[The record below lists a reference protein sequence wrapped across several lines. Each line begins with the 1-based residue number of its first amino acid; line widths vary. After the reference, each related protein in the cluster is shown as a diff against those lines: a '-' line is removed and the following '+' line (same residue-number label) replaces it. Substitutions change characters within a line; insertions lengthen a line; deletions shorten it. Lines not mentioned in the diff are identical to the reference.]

1 MKKDLGLYIHI
12 PFCVKK
18 CEYCD
23 FLSWNAEE
31 EERQQYV
38 AALLSE
44 IESYREF
51 AKGYRVSTI
60 FIGGGTPSVLLPKQM
75 EDILQKIYEIF
86 ELERRAEITIEVN
99 PGTVDEEKLQCYKEN
114 GVNRLSMGLQSV
126 KDEKLRLLGRIHTY
140 QEFVESYELARKAGF
155 DNISIDLISSVPGQT
170 LQEWKEELETAAA
183 QNPEHI
189 SVYQLIIEEG
199 TPFYEKYAEH
209 PELLPDEET
218 SREIYLWTGK
228 FLKEA
233 GYEQYEISNYAKPGK
248 ESRHNL
254 KYWERGDYLGLGLG
268 AASMVRNIR
277 MSNTKDM
284 RTYLERCDKPKT
296 MREDVQFL
304 EEPRQMEEFMF
315 LGLRK
320 TRGVSKKEFKRIFGR
335 EMDMV
340 YEKALHKCLENGML
354 LEHKDRIFLSEEGTL
369 LSNMVLS
376 EFLLQNKNRKNRG
389 GIV

>member
-12 PFCVKK
+12 PFCARK

-23 FLSWNAEE
+23 FLSWSAGE
-31 EERQQYV
+31 EEREQYV
-38 AALLSE
+38 EALLLE

-51 AKGYRVSTI
+51 AKGYRVSTV

-75 EDILQKIYEIF
+75 ERILQKVYEVF
-86 ELERRAEITIEVN
+86 ELEKRPEITIEIN
-99 PGTVDEEKLQCYKEN
+99 PGTVNEEKLQCYKEN

-126 KDEKLRLLGRIHTY
+126 NNEKLRLLGRIHTY
-140 QEFVESYELARKAGF
+140 QDFVGSYELARKVGF
-155 DNISIDLISSVPGQT
+155 DNISLDLISSIPGQT
-170 LQEWKEELETAAA
+170 LQDWKKELETATA
-183 QNPEHI
+183 QKPEHI

-233 GYEQYEISNYAKPGK
+233 GYEQYEISNYTKSGK

-284 RTYLERCDKPKT
+284 KTYLERCTQPKT

-304 EEPRQMEEFMF
+304 EEPRQIEEFMF

-320 TRGVSKKEFKRIFGR
+320 TRGVSKKEFRRTFGR

-376 EFLLQNKNRKNRG
+376 EFLFDL
-389 GIV
+389 

>member
-296 MREDVQFL
+296 MRENVQFL

-376 EFLLQNKNRKNRG
+376 EFLFDL
-389 GIV
+389 

>member
-1 MKKDLGLYIHI
+1 MKKELGLYVHI

-18 CEYCD
+18 CGYCD
-23 FLSWNAEE
+23 FLSWCGTSEE
-31 EERQQYV
+31 KETYV
-38 AALLSE
+38 QALLKE

-51 AKGYRVSTI
+51 ARGYRVSTV
-60 FIGGGTPSVLLPKQM
+60 FVGGGTPSVLEAGQM
-75 EDILQKIYEIF
+75 EGVLGNIQEVF
-86 ELERRAEITIEVN
+86 ELEKKPEITLEMN
-99 PGTVDEEKLQCYKEN
+99 PGTVTEEKLQCYKEN
-114 GVNRLSMGLQSV
+114 GVNRLSIGLQSV
-126 KDEKLRLLGRIHTY
+126 KNEKLEVLGRIHSY
-140 QEFVESYELARKAGF
+140 EEFLESYELARKAGF
-155 DNISIDLISSVPGQT
+155 TNISVDLISSIPGQK
-170 LQEWKEELETAAA
+170 LGEWKEELAALSA
-183 QNPEHI
+183 LSPEHI
-189 SVYQLIIEEG
+189 SVYQLIIEAE

-209 PELLPDEET
+209 EELLPDEEE
-218 SREIYLWTGK
+218 SREIYLWTGS
-228 FLKEA
+228 FLKEQ

-284 RTYLERCDKPKT
+284 KTYLERCGQPKT

-304 EEPRQMEEFMF
+304 EEARQMEEFMF

-320 TRGVSKKEFKRIFGR
+320 TRGVSRKEFRRIFGQ

-354 LEHKDRIFLSEEGTL
+354 KEHKDRVYLSEEGVL
-369 LSNMVLS
+369 LSNAVLS
-376 EFLLQNKNRKNRG
+376 EFLFD
-389 GIV
+389 

>member
-1 MKKDLGLYIHI
+1 MKKDLGLYVHI
-12 PFCVKK
+12 PFCVRK

-23 FLSWNAEE
+23 FLSWSAGE
-31 EERQQYV
+31 EEREQYV
-38 AALLSE
+38 NALLSE
-44 IESYREF
+44 IESYRDF
-51 AKGYRVSTI
+51 VKGYRVSTI
-60 FIGGGTPSVLLPKQM
+60 FVGGGTPSVLRPKQM
-75 EDILQKIYEIF
+75 ERILQKIYEVF
-86 ELERRAEITIEVN
+86 ELEKRPEITIEVN
-99 PGTVDEEKLQCYKEN
+99 PGTVDEEKLQCYKAN

-140 QEFVESYELARKAGF
+140 QEFAESYELARKVGF

-218 SREIYLWTGK
+218 SREIYLWTGR

-268 AASMVRNIR
+268 AASMVQNIR

-320 TRGVSKKEFKRIFGR
+320 TRGVSKKEFRRIFGR

-376 EFLLQNKNRKNRG
+376 EFLFD
-389 GIV
+389 

>member
-23 FLSWNAEE
+23 FLSWNAGE

-86 ELERRAEITIEVN
+86 ELERRPEITIEVN

-155 DNISIDLISSVPGQT
+155 DNISIDLISSVQGQT

-376 EFLLQNKNRKNRG
+376 EFLFDL
-389 GIV
+389 

>member
-1 MKKDLGLYIHI
+1 MKKDLGLYVHI
-12 PFCVKK
+12 PFCVRK

-23 FLSWNAEE
+23 FLSWSAGE
-31 EERQQYV
+31 EEREQYV
-38 AALLSE
+38 NALLSE
-44 IESYREF
+44 IESYRDF
-51 AKGYRVSTI
+51 VKGYRVSTI
-60 FIGGGTPSVLLPKQM
+60 FVGGGTPSVLRPKQM
-75 EDILQKIYEIF
+75 ERILQKIYEVF
-86 ELERRAEITIEVN
+86 ELEKRPEITIEVN
-99 PGTVDEEKLQCYKEN
+99 PGTVDEEKLQCYKAN
-114 GVNRLSMGLQSV
+114 GINRLSMGLQSV

-140 QEFVESYELARKAGF
+140 QEFAESYELARKVGL

-170 LQEWKEELETAAA
+170 LQEWKEELEIAAV

-218 SREIYLWTGK
+218 SREIYLWTGR

-284 RTYLERCDKPKT
+284 KTYLERCDKPKT

-320 TRGVSKKEFKRIFGR
+320 TRGVSKKEFRRIFGR

-376 EFLLQNKNRKNRG
+376 EFLFD
-389 GIV
+389 

>member
-1 MKKDLGLYIHI
+1 MKKDLGLYVHI
-12 PFCVKK
+12 PFCVRK

-23 FLSWNAEE
+23 FLSWSAGE
-31 EERQQYV
+31 EEREQYV
-38 AALLSE
+38 NALLSE

-86 ELERRAEITIEVN
+86 ELERRPEITIEVN

-140 QEFVESYELARKAGF
+140 QEFAESYELARKVGF

-170 LQEWKEELETAAA
+170 LQEWKEELEIAAV

-218 SREIYLWTGK
+218 SREIYLWTGR

-284 RTYLERCDKPKT
+284 KTYLERCDKPKT

-320 TRGVSKKEFKRIFGR
+320 TRGVSKKEFRRIFGR

-376 EFLLQNKNRKNRG
+376 EFLFD
-389 GIV
+389 

>member
-1 MKKDLGLYIHI
+1 MKKDLGLYVHI

-23 FLSWNAEE
+23 FLSWSAGE
-31 EERQQYV
+31 EEREQYV
-38 AALLSE
+38 NALLTE
-44 IESYREF
+44 IESYRDF
-51 AKGYRVSTI
+51 AKEYRVSTI
-60 FIGGGTPSVLLPKQM
+60 FVGGGTPSVLLPKQM
-75 EDILQKIYEIF
+75 EQVLQKIYEVF
-86 ELERRAEITIEVN
+86 ELEKRPEITVEVN
-99 PGTVDEEKLQCYKEN
+99 PGTVDEEKLQCYKKN

-140 QEFVESYELARKAGF
+140 QEFVESYELARKVGF

-248 ESRHNL
+248 ESKHNL

-284 RTYLERCDKPKT
+284 KTYLERCDKPKT

-320 TRGVSKKEFKRIFGR
+320 TRGVSKKEFRRIFGR

-354 LEHKDRIFLSEEGTL
+354 LEQKDRIFLSEEGTL

-376 EFLLQNKNRKNRG
+376 EFLFDL
-389 GIV
+389 

>member
-12 PFCVKK
+12 PFCARK

-23 FLSWNAEE
+23 FLSWRAGE
-31 EERQQYV
+31 EEREQYV
-38 AALLSE
+38 EALLLE
-44 IESYREF
+44 IESYRGF
-51 AKGYRVSTI
+51 AKGYRVSTV

-75 EDILQKIYEIF
+75 ERILQKVYEVF
-86 ELERRAEITIEVN
+86 ELEKRPEITIEIN
-99 PGTVDEEKLQCYKEN
+99 PGTVNEEKLQCYKEN

-126 KDEKLRLLGRIHTY
+126 NNEKLRLLGRIHTY
-140 QEFVESYELARKAGF
+140 QDFVGSYELARKVGF
-155 DNISIDLISSVPGQT
+155 DNISLDLISSIPGQT
-170 LQEWKEELETAAA
+170 LQDWKKELETATA
-183 QNPEHI
+183 QKPEHI

-233 GYEQYEISNYAKPGK
+233 GYEQYEISNYTKSGK

-284 RTYLERCDKPKT
+284 KTYLERCTQPKT

-320 TRGVSKKEFKRIFGR
+320 TRGVSKKEFRRTFGR

-376 EFLLQNKNRKNRG
+376 EFLFDL
-389 GIV
+389 

>member
-199 TPFYEKYAEH
+199 TPFYEKYAAH

-376 EFLLQNKNRKNRG
+376 EFLFDL
-389 GIV
+389 

>member
-284 RTYLERCDKPKT
+284 RTYLERCDKAKT

-376 EFLLQNKNRKNRG
+376 EFLFDL
-389 GIV
+389 

>member
-340 YEKALHKCLENGML
+340 YEKALHKCLQNGML
-354 LEHKDRIFLSEEGTL
+354 LKHKDRIFLSEEGTL

-376 EFLLQNKNRKNRG
+376 EFLFDL
-389 GIV
+389 

>member
-23 FLSWNAEE
+23 FLSWSAGE
-31 EERQQYV
+31 EEREQYV
-38 AALLSE
+38 NALLSE
-44 IESYREF
+44 IESYKEF
-51 AKGYRVSTI
+51 AKGYRVSTV

-75 EDILQKIYEIF
+75 ERILQKVYEVF
-86 ELERRAEITIEVN
+86 ELEKRPEITIEVN

-114 GVNRLSMGLQSV
+114 KINRLSIGLQSV
-126 KDEKLRLLGRIHTY
+126 KDDKLRLLGRIHTY
-140 QEFVESYELARKAGF
+140 QDFVDSYELARKVGF
-155 DNISIDLISSVPGQT
+155 DNISLDLISSIPGQT

-183 QNPEHI
+183 QKPEHI

-233 GYEQYEISNYAKPGK
+233 GYEQYEISNYAKSGK

-284 RTYLERCDKPKT
+284 KVYLERCSQPKT

-320 TRGVSKKEFKRIFGR
+320 TRGISKKEFRRIFGR
-335 EMDMV
+335 DIDMV

-354 LEHKDRIFLSEEGTL
+354 VEHKDWISLSEEGVL
-369 LSNMVLS
+369 LSNAVLS
-376 EFLLQNKNRKNRG
+376 EFLFDK
-389 GIV
+389 

>member
-12 PFCVKK
+12 PFCVRK

-23 FLSWNAEE
+23 FLSWSAGE
-31 EERQQYV
+31 EEREQYV
-38 AALLSE
+38 EALLLE

-51 AKGYRVSTI
+51 AKGYRVSTV

-75 EDILQKIYEIF
+75 ERILQKVYEVF
-86 ELERRAEITIEVN
+86 ELEKRPEITIEIN
-99 PGTVDEEKLQCYKEN
+99 PGTVNEEKLQCYKEN

-126 KDEKLRLLGRIHTY
+126 NNEKLRLLGRIHTY
-140 QEFVESYELARKAGF
+140 QDFVGSYELARKVGF
-155 DNISIDLISSVPGQT
+155 DNISLDLISSIPGQT
-170 LQEWKEELETAAA
+170 LQDWKKELETAVA
-183 QNPEHI
+183 QKPEHI

-233 GYEQYEISNYAKPGK
+233 GYEQYEISNYTKPGK

-284 RTYLERCDKPKT
+284 KTYLERCTQPKT

-320 TRGVSKKEFKRIFGR
+320 TRGVSKKEFRRTFGR
-335 EMDMV
+335 EMNMV

-376 EFLLQNKNRKNRG
+376 EFLFDL
-389 GIV
+389 

>member
-1 MKKDLGLYIHI
+1 MKKDLGLYVHI
-12 PFCVKK
+12 PFCVRK

-23 FLSWNAEE
+23 FLSWSAGE
-31 EERQQYV
+31 EEREQYV
-38 AALLSE
+38 NALLSE
-44 IESYREF
+44 IESYRDF

-60 FIGGGTPSVLLPKQM
+60 FVGGGTPSVLLPKQM
-75 EDILQKIYEIF
+75 ECILQKIYEVF
-86 ELERRAEITIEVN
+86 ELEKRPEITIEVN
-99 PGTVDEEKLQCYKEN
+99 PGTVDEEKLQCYKAN

-140 QEFVESYELARKAGF
+140 QEFAESYELARKVGF

-218 SREIYLWTGK
+218 SREIYLWTGR

-284 RTYLERCDKPKT
+284 KTYLERCDKPKT

-320 TRGVSKKEFKRIFGR
+320 TRGVSKKEFRRIFGR

-376 EFLLQNKNRKNRG
+376 EFLFDL
-389 GIV
+389 

>member
-23 FLSWNAEE
+23 FLSWNAGE

-86 ELERRAEITIEVN
+86 ELERRPEITIEVN

-268 AASMVRNIR
+268 AASMVQNIR

-320 TRGVSKKEFKRIFGR
+320 TRGVSKKEFRRIFGR

-376 EFLLQNKNRKNRG
+376 EFLFD
-389 GIV
+389 

>member
-23 FLSWNAEE
+23 FLSWNAGE

-86 ELERRAEITIEVN
+86 ELERRPEITVEVN

-218 SREIYLWTGK
+218 SRETYLWTGK

-376 EFLLQNKNRKNRG
+376 EFLFDL
-389 GIV
+389 